1 MNTKKEMK
9 LKNNKSILI
18 IILASL
24 TLILGLIAINKKDE
38 EIIIK
43 NNNNDKILNEY
54 KKNINDIKNNTDI
67 LVKNTNAKL
76 STIIALIAAVAT
88 IIGTISTI
96 VGIIISNRNSPPGGI
111 SPYAPT
117 ATPAPSYT
125 IYLYP
130 EYKKLKIGA
139 ETDITAT
146 LNFDTDFVSIN
157 AYLNSSP
164 NGETVKMVQKT
175 SSEWQAK
182 IYFEETGIFEVIAT
196 ATAPDGT
203 IIEGT
208 VEIEVIS
215 GLIK

>member
-1 MNTKKEMK
+1 MRRKKREK
-9 LKNNKSILI
+9 YDQSTPILKE
-18 IILASL
+18 
-24 TLILGLIAINKKDE
+24 INKGVQTLT
-38 EIIIK
+38 
-43 NNNNDKILNEY
+43 NDSDRAN
-54 KKNINDIKNNTDI
+54 KNINDIKNNTDI

-96 VGIIISNRNSPPGGI
+96 VGIIISNRNSPPGAI